1 MGEQFFE
8 PPIHWN
14 DYEDI
19 AIALF
24 EKFGAEFDES
34 KIYRIRFT
42 ELLDWVLELKNFE
55 GKRED
60 CNEGHLEMIQSN
72 WVYEWRDNK

>member
-1 MGEQFFE
+1 MDFNL
-8 PPIHWN
+8 PIKWN

-24 EKFGAEFDES
+24 EKFGTEFSEA

-42 ELLDWVLELKNFE
+42 ETH
-55 GKRED
+55 GM
-60 CNEGHLEMIQSN
+60 GA
-72 WVYEWRDNK
+72 